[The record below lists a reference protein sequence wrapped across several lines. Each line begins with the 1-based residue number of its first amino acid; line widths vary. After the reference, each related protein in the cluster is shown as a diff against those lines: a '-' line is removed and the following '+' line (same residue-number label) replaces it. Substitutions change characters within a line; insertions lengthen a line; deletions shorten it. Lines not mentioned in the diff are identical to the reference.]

1 MTVAFIG
8 GRGVLNATVVCF
20 TVLGDRTRTWVGLG
34 LWVGLLLAPPVF
46 GPLLGP
52 CWGGDPASA
61 DGAETPRHSTAS
73 PTVAEGS
80 GGELKRYEFAGTE
93 MAVPIKLL
101 FYTNSDETANTAAHT
116 VFRRIRY
123 LNTLLSDYHGSSEVR
138 RLCDNAVPG
147 RHVRVS
153 PELFDVLRRSQ
164 EIARLSNGGFD
175 VTAGPLIKLWRR
187 ARRRE
192 VFPPQERL
200 EEAKRAV
207 GFRNLVIDADHRN
220 VTLKMTGM
228 RIDLGGIAKGYAIDE
243 ALRVLREYRITR
255 ALVDMGGDMA
265 LGDPPPNKPGWTV
278 GIAGFERD
286 APPRAILTMANTAIA
301 TSGDQ
306 LQFVEIN
313 GKRYSH
319 LIDPRTATPLT
330 DHSMVTV
337 IAPTAMEAD
346 ALASA
351 VSVLGPE
358 EGIALIDRLP
368 GTAALIV
375 RKPGD
380 RIEETKSGLWD
391 DRL

>member
-1 MTVAFIG
+1 MKYHYKRAKHG
-8 GRGVLNATVVCF
+8 N
-20 TVLGDRTRTWVGLG
+20 DRTRTWVGLG
-34 LWVGLLLAPPVF
+34 LWVGLLLAPPA
-46 GPLLGP
+46 
-52 CWGGDPASA
+52 WGSEPKRDQ
-61 DGAETPRHSTAS
+61 STGTSHFATQS
-73 PTVAEGS
+73 KVTAEGS
-80 GGELKRYEFAGTE
+80 GGELKRYEFTGTE

-101 FYTNSDETANTAAHT
+101 FYTNSSETANAAANT
-116 VFRRIRY
+116 VFRRIHY
-123 LNTLLSDYHGSSEVR
+123 LNTVFSDYQGTTEVR

-147 RHVRVS
+147 EPVRVS
-153 PELFDVLRRSQ
+153 PELFDVLSYSR
-164 EIARLSNGGFD
+164 EISNHSHGAFD

-192 VFPPQERL
+192 VLPLPERL
-200 EEAKRAV
+200 NEVRDAV
-207 GFRNLVIDADHRN
+207 GYQNIILNPDRQT
-220 VTLKMTGM
+220 VTLKKKQM
-228 RIDLGGIAKGYAIDE
+228 RIDLGGIAKGYAIDA

-265 LGDPPPNKPGWTV
+265 LGGPPPGKPGWTV
-278 GIAGFERD
+278 GIAGFEPD
-286 APPRAILTMANTAIA
+286 SPPRMLLSMANTAVA

-306 LQFVEIN
+306 LQFVEIG

-337 IAPTAMEAD
+337 IAPTAMQAD

-368 GTAALIV
+368 GTAAFIV
-375 RKPGD
+375 RKPGEK
-380 RIEETKSGLWD
+380 IEEFASKRWKELAVEQKE
-391 DRL
+391 